1 MPRMDGREL
10 ATPAAAFRPALPVL
24 FMSGHPDE
32 TTRRVLA
39 EVEQPYLQKPFMAE
53 ELLSR
58 TAEMLRRV
66 R

>member
-10 ATPAAAFRPALPVL
+10 ATPAAAIRPALPVL

-39 EVEQPYLQKPFMAE
+39 EVEQPYLQKPFTAE